1 MDILYIFF
9 RMQKFFIYIIGLLF
23 LSACNNTPKEV
34 HFTEQQIESLHLS
47 GTQVLEP
54 QTDSIIH
61 INLTP
66 FLGKREFDFGNIV
79 KEVKIVP
86 LETTKNSLLDGI
98 YKVITTDEYIYI
110 MDNFKGKSL
119 IIFTKEGKF
128 IKRLLHGQGP
138 GELQRLYDID
148 YDFHTNELIAYQHSF
163 FLFFDKEGN
172 FLRQERL
179 PINFDNF
186 MSLDNGYILRTVPVQ
201 NNTHLDDKEGY
212 TFLFTDK
219 NFTLKS
225 VAVYQPK
232 DIKAMSAHTYL
243 YKNDSL
249 ITLAGRYSDSIYKY
263 DAKKNKLY
271 TEFVLNYDKKI
282 PKKYLYGENFRVFQE
297 VTKNN
302 DYYFNIGEYFETFSQ
317 NVFFLWN
324 NYINL
329 QTIVYRD
336 KKTGNMIGG
345 TSAMLNLEEVPAL
358 NFPIGVDKDYFV
370 SVYNPYINSYEN
382 LKNSKLISEADK
394 EKIKQFKDDDNPML
408 VYFTLKEF

>member
-1 MDILYIFF
+1 MKLFF
-9 RMQKFFIYIIGLLF
+9 MHRYFTYIIVFLF
-23 LSACNNTPKEV
+23 LVACHNNTPEEV
-34 HFTEQQIESLHLS
+34 RFTEQQIESLHLS

-128 IKRLLHGQGP
+128 IKRLSHGQGP

-148 YDFHTNELIAYQHSF
+148 YDFQTNELIAYQHSF

-186 MSLDNGYILRTVPVQ
+186 ISLDNGYILRTAPVQ
-201 NNTHLDDKEGY
+201 GNTHLDDKEGY

-219 NFTLKS
+219 IFTLKS

-271 TEFVLNYDKKI
+271 TEFVLDYDKKL
-282 PKKYLYGENFRVFQE
+282 PKKYLYGENFLVFQE

-345 TSAMLNLEEVPAL
+345 TSAMLNLEEVPAF
-358 NFPIGVDKDYFV
+358 NFPIGVDKNYFV
-370 SVYNPYINSYEN
+370 SVYNPYINRYEK

-394 EKIKQFKDDDNPML
+394 EKIKQFKDDDNPIL

>member
-1 MDILYIFF
+1 MFF
-9 RMQKFFIYIIGLLF
+9 MHRYFTYIIVFLF
-23 LSACNNTPKEV
+23 LSACHDKSAKEV
-34 HFTEQQIESLHLS
+34 RFTEQQIASLHLS

-128 IKRLLHGQGP
+128 VKRLSHGQGP

-148 YDFHTNELIAYQHSF
+148 YNFDRNELIAFQHSF

-186 MSLDNGYILRTVPVQ
+186 ISLDNGYILKTVPVQ
-201 NNTHLDDKEGY
+201 DNTHLDDKEGY

-219 NFTLKS
+219 IFTLKS

-243 YKNDSL
+243 YKNDTL

-271 TEFVLNYDKKI
+271 TEFVLDYDKKL
-282 PKKYLYGENFRVFQE
+282 PKKYLYGENFHVFQE

-302 DYYFNIGEYFETFSQ
+302 DYYFNIGEYLETFSQ

-324 NYINL
+324 NYIDL

-345 TSAMLNLEEVPAL
+345 TSATLNLEEVPAL
-358 NFPIGVDKDYFV
+358 NFPIGVDKNYFV

-394 EKIKQFKDDDNPML
+394 VKIKQFKDDDNPML

>member
-1 MDILYIFF
+1 MKLFF
-9 RMQKFFIYIIGLLF
+9 MHRYFTYIIVFLF
-23 LSACNNTPKEV
+23 LVACDNNTPEEV
-34 HFTEQQIESLHLS
+34 RFTEQQIESLHLS

-128 IKRLLHGQGP
+128 IKRLSHGQGP

-148 YDFHTNELIAYQHSF
+148 YDFQTNELIAYQHSF

-186 MSLDNGYILRTVPVQ
+186 ISLDNGYILRTAPVQ
-201 NNTHLDDKEGY
+201 GNTHLDDKEGY

-219 NFTLKS
+219 IFTLKS

-271 TEFVLNYDKKI
+271 TEFVLDYDKKL

-345 TSAMLNLEEVPAL
+345 TSAMLNLEEVPAF
-358 NFPIGVDKDYFV
+358 NFPIGVDKNYFV
-370 SVYNPYINSYEN
+370 SVYNPYINRYEK

>member
-1 MDILYIFF
+1 MHRYFT
-9 RMQKFFIYIIGLLF
+9 YIIVFLF
-23 LSACNNTPKEV
+23 LVACDNNTPEEV
-34 HFTEQQIESLHLS
+34 RFTEQQIESLHLS

-128 IKRLLHGQGP
+128 IKRLSHGQGP

-148 YDFHTNELIAYQHSF
+148 YDFQTNELIAYQHSF

-186 MSLDNGYILRTVPVQ
+186 ISLDNGYILRTAPVQ
-201 NNTHLDDKEGY
+201 GNTHLDDKEGY

-219 NFTLKS
+219 IFTLKS

-271 TEFVLNYDKKI
+271 TEFVLDYDKKL

-345 TSAMLNLEEVPAL
+345 TSAMLNLEEVPAF
-358 NFPIGVDKDYFV
+358 NFPIGVDKNYFV
-370 SVYNPYINSYEN
+370 SVYNPYINRYEK

>member
-1 MDILYIFF
+1 MKLFF
-9 RMQKFFIYIIGLLF
+9 MHRYFTYIIVFLF
-23 LSACNNTPKEV
+23 LVACDNNTPEEV
-34 HFTEQQIESLHLS
+34 RFTEQQIESLHLS

-128 IKRLLHGQGP
+128 IKRLSHGQGP

-148 YDFHTNELIAYQHSF
+148 YDFQTNELIAYQHSF

-186 MSLDNGYILRTVPVQ
+186 ISLDNGYILRTAPVQ
-201 NNTHLDDKEGY
+201 GNTHLDDKEGY

-219 NFTLKS
+219 IFTLKS

-271 TEFVLNYDKKI
+271 TEFVLNYNKKI

-345 TSAMLNLEEVPAL
+345 TSAMLNLEEVPAF
-358 NFPIGVDKDYFV
+358 NFPIGVDKNYFV
-370 SVYNPYINSYEN
+370 SVYNPYINRYEK